1 MHPQQVFHAER
12 VSAWLKQLM
21 SSKRAL
27 RVKAVLRTNEG
38 WWGFNY
44 TPDMEQL
51 RPSSHRRDSRL
62 EIIFGADDFDQDEL
76 ESTLRDCLIND

>member
-1 MHPQQVFHAER
+1 MGSEG
-12 VSAWLKQLM
+12 
-21 SSKRAL
+21 AL

-62 EIIFGADDFDQDEL
+62 EVIFDGDNFDQDGI
-76 ESTLRDCLIND
+76 ESTLRHCLIDN